1 MSFKS
6 KKVIPIPNKN
16 EQQEIKIVNEIKR
29 SSFEINI
36 ETLNKI
42 FPDKIEIIPSV
53 LQLVL
58 NNYDDASEYL
68 KNLVNS
74 ENSDSIP
81 LSIDEMIFID

>member
-74 ENSDSIP
+74 ENLIQYHY
-81 LSIDEMIFID
+81 LLLK